1 MATPEEIKAAEE
13 KAATEKKALEE
24 KERLEKEQE
33 EKEKGTIDPTIKSI
47 LDGGPDAVQKLL
59 DAKRTANAESK
70 DYRLALEKINLE
82 KAEADKKKLQDEG
95 KFKELAEKSEAE
107 AADLKKKTQELF
119 IDQALQVAAM
129 KQGIIDVDGIKL
141 ADRSKCSIDEAHNV
155 TGADE
160 AIKDLIERKP
170 YLFDPDKK
178 PVFVPVP
185 GGEGSEFKP
194 GLRARVNNPA
204 EDKRSPHEKASSHFE
219 KSAKEKEKEKK
230 K

>member
-13 KAATEKKALEE
+13 KAATDKKALEE
-24 KERLEKEQE
+24 KERLEKEQ
-33 EKEKGTIDPTIKSI
+33 KDKVDPTIQSI

-59 DAKRTANAESK
+59 DAKRTANAEAK
-70 DYRLALEKINLE
+70 DQRLALEKINLE
-82 KAEADKKKLQDEG
+82 KTAAEKKKLEDEG

-107 AADLKKKTQELF
+107 ATALKAKTEELF

-129 KQGIIDVDGIKL
+129 KKGIIDIDGIKL
-141 ADRSKCSIDEAHNV
+141 ANRSMVTIDETHNV

-178 PVFVPVP
+178 PDYIPQP
-185 GGEGSEFKP
+185 GGAG
-194 GLRARVNNPA
+194 
-204 EDKRSPHEKASSHFE
+204 RSAGPVSVLVQV
-219 KSAKEKEKEKK
+219 
-230 K
+230 